1 MAIGGLNWL
10 VFGLS
15 GYDVGSLLGGMDDM
29 VSRVIYIVVGVATVI
44 NIATHKKTCKECAVA
59 QSM

>member
-15 GYDVGSLLGGMDDM
+15 GYDVGSLFGGMDM
-29 VSRVIYIVVGVATVI
+29 IISKVIYVLVGVATVYDL
-44 NIATHKKTCKECAVA
+44 ATHRKTCKECAGG